1 MFSLSLYS
9 LFIFIECKLVIA
21 PIVWYKWLEM
31 CMSKYGYLNGN
42 TVLHNIN
49 EKNRAQ
55 LGSLCLFF
63 RVYVEKK
70 KNKKKILIMVIFW
83 TIEIDLVS
91 KSTLNF
97 VKVQK
102 SGFVRIIN

>member
-1 MFSLSLYS
+1 MFS

-70 KNKKKILIMVIFW
+70 KILIMVICW

>member
-1 MFSLSLYS
+1 
-9 LFIFIECKLVIA
+9 
-21 PIVWYKWLEM
+21 M
-31 CMSKYGYLNGN
+31 CMSKSGYLNGN

-70 KNKKKILIMVIFW
+70 KKKKKKKILIMVIFW

>member
-1 MFSLSLYS
+1 M
-9 LFIFIECKLVIA
+9 
-21 PIVWYKWLEM
+21 
-31 CMSKYGYLNGN
+31 
-42 TVLHNIN
+42 
-49 EKNRAQ
+49 
-55 LGSLCLFF
+55 GSLCVFF

>member
-1 MFSLSLYS
+1 
-9 LFIFIECKLVIA
+9 
-21 PIVWYKWLEM
+21 
-31 CMSKYGYLNGN
+31 MSKYGYLNGN
-42 TVLHNIN
+42 NVLHNIN
-49 EKNRAQ
+49 EKKRAQ